1 MLFLTVITVC
11 VLGTDA
17 FTWQPVSHN
26 TTTAKPNATT
36 TIPTTTEKFTW
47 GPIHNATNATTTT
60 PKPNPSSTSPHFT
73 WPNLHS
79 TTASKITG
87 NDLIPIIVGAALG
100 GLVVIVLASYI
111 IVQYRLKKQREEG
124 DREQLVE

>member
-1 MLFLTVITVC
+1 MDTPVISLVLLITVC
-11 VLGTDA
+11 VSSTDA

-26 TTTAKPNATT
+26 TTTA
-36 TIPTTTEKFTW
+36 EKFTW